1 MRSVSSLGRRSIS
14 VHVGAPLVVMGA
26 TIAACS
32 GGEAPSGSSGA
43 GGSVTGTTVSS
54 GTSTTATSAS
64 ASSGQGGAGGSMIVP
79 DPGPSTFV
87 IAGIDQNRNR
97 TLDTLAQRRGVPSRC
112 ALWPMMTIVEKG
124 VFLTHT
130 DMLGH
135 RSCMENASVPPAQ
148 MGNSAC
154 SPTSCNCSDSQPC
167 SCPIGSAMA
176 LDHVFSIWA
185 VNGSDLSCCTGV
197 NCCNGGGEW
206 HRTYF
211 SADDRLIAYLR
222 DLHAGLPEWAA
233 SNDFKGPHGPFTQS
247 SETVPGSPRGQSH
260 FWKADGEA
268 STLQRNGVVGVLDPH
283 IVELDNDYNFIH
295 DSSPEGFYS
304 STYGRAEYKR
314 SWNWPSDAGH
324 NRGDG
329 LPTSFA
335 GNGAPA
341 GISELASDD
350 TWSPHCT
357 SAVVTGVTAAGG
369 IHPGGLTKVE
379 GSGFLAAGNI
389 VNIRTRTMAVAL
401 DAKSPLLISEAVDHL
416 VVQLPKDIGAG
427 EGFVYVEVAGVITNV
442 FSVMIS
448 K

>member
-1 MRSVSSLGRRSIS
+1 MRSSLLLR
-14 VHVGAPLVVMGA
+14 VAAPPALIFPL
-26 TIAACS
+26 IAACS
-32 GGEAPSGSSGA
+32 GTAGTSEASGA
-43 GGSVTGTTVSS
+43 GGAITGATAGSGASMSTASSS
-54 GTSTTATSAS
+54 GSNGT
-64 ASSGQGGAGGSMIVP
+64 GGNNVVP
-79 DPGPSTFV
+79 DPGPSTFA

-97 TLDTLAQRRGVPSRC
+97 ALDTFAQRRGVPDRC

-135 RSCMENASVPPAQ
+135 RSCLENADVPPAQ
-148 MGNSAC
+148 MGNGTC
-154 SPTSCNCSDSQPC
+154 SPSSCNCSDSQPC
-167 SCPIGSAMA
+167 SCPVGSAMA
-176 LDHVFSIWA
+176 LDHVFSIRA
-185 VNGSDLSCCTGV
+185 VNGSDLTCCTGV
-197 NCCNGGGEW
+197 NCCNGDGEW

-233 SNDFKGPHGPFTQS
+233 SNDFKGPHAPFTQS

-260 FWKADGEA
+260 FWSTDAEA
-268 STLQRNGVVGVLDPH
+268 STLQRNGVVGVFDPH
-283 IVELDNDYNFIH
+283 IVELDNDYNIIH

-314 SWNWPSDAGH
+314 NWNWPSDPGH

-341 GISELASDD
+341 NISELDGDD

-357 SAVVTGVTAAGG
+357 SAVVTGVTAPGG
-369 IHPGGLTKVE
+369 VHAGGLTRIE

-401 DAKSPLLISEAVDHL
+401 AAKSPLLISEAEGHL
-416 VVQLPKDIGAG
+416 LVQLPKDIGTG
-427 EGFVYVEVAGVITNV
+427 EAFVYVEVAGVITNV
-442 FSVMIS
+442 LPVMIA